1 MHNMKFPSVPEGVL
15 RQVYKDLSLSE
26 PAVGEAT
33 SDYKEDLALGL
44 MAHLEPNMN
53 QQEAMVALRKCQL
66 KENRH
71 AEAKLQVN
79 EEMLRDVVLQGEHSH
94 ILGFMKELQIAS
106 AKQACMADSSREKV
120 ARLFRPASAGRP
132 KARPKAK
139 AKVVAAPKWV
149 PAAGSNTLQ
158 SAKLWLDKHKPP
170 SSHIVCD
177 DKNGRWLCSLLPFGR
192 KSFSWTKRG
201 QEKAVAAVF
210 FQLWSWHKDLGG
222 EEPPWS
228 LDSLQAPP

>member
-1 MHNMKFPSVPEGVL
+1 MHSLGLLCLHSSGLALRFRNTCLQHSFGQVL
-15 RQVYKDLSLSE
+15 RDNRFREQL
-26 PAVGEAT
+26 VGQEVT
-33 SDYKEDLALGL
+33 
-44 MAHLEPNMN
+44 LE
-53 QQEAMVALRKCQL
+53 E
-66 KENRH
+66 
-71 AEAKLQVN
+71 
-79 EEMLRDVVLQGEHSH
+79 
-94 ILGFMKELQIAS
+94 
-106 AKQACMADSSREKV
+106 
-120 ARLFRPASAGRP
+120 